1 MAWFLVSITYDG
13 EEEDHVQCHE
23 IDKIFAEDLVSWP
36 HNLFWL
42 QILTVPIIG
51 DDILPCV
58 GSTSEN
64 LHKQCCVTAIP
75 LGPLVNCDP

>member
-1 MAWFLVSITYDG
+1 MFNVMKLIKYLQKTWYPD
-13 EEEDHVQCHE
+13 
-23 IDKIFAEDLVSWP
+23 P

-42 QILTVPIIG
+42 QILTVPFIG